1 MRKTPFGGR
10 VASAH
15 VTPRKPTLHDVAAAA
30 GVSIAAASFALRDKP
45 GVSPETRDRVLAVA
59 RELNYTVN
67 VPARSLRT
75 ARYGAVGLYLPP
87 GSTRLP
93 YYTEFAFGVVDAA
106 DRRGLS
112 VILLPH
118 REPDDVTAP
127 TAFVDG
133 YVVVDATT
141 EDAGIRAILDTGRPV
156 VSGEHVL
163 GGDNRVRASVVSDH
177 TAALTGLLD
186 HLAAAGARRIAAVLP
201 PDGTAWSRDIAGA
214 YTAWVAGHGGIP
226 ISRRIAF
233 VPSADEVAAAVDDVL
248 ATEDVDALVLVP
260 SGSAAPAL
268 DSAAR
273 AGRRIGD
280 DLLLAAYVDEP
291 MHALL
296 TPSVTSFDLEPRDF
310 GAACVELLAEVWD
323 ADGPADR
330 VRVTEPRLVVRA
342 STSRA

>member
-1 MRKTPFGGR
+1 M
-10 VASAH
+10 
-15 VTPRKPTLHDVAAAA
+15 TPRKPTLHDVAAAA

-45 GVSPETRDRVLAVA
+45 GVSPETRERVLAVA

-106 DRRGLS
+106 DRLGLS

-118 REPDDVTAP
+118 RSPGDASAP

-156 VSGEHVL
+156 VSGEHMV
-163 GGDNRVRASVVSDH
+163 GGDDRVSASVVSDH
-177 TAALTGLLD
+177 ASAMTRLLD
-186 HLAAAGARRIAAVLP
+186 HLSAAGARRIGAVLP
-201 PDGTAWSRDIAGA
+201 PEGTAWSHDITRAYSAWIAGR
-214 YTAWVAGHGGIP
+214 GGVP

-233 VPSADEVAAAVDDVL
+233 VPTADEVTAAVGDVL
-248 ATEDVDALVLVP
+248 ATEDVDALVVVP

-268 DSAAR
+268 DAAAR
-273 AGRRIGD
+273 AGRRVGD
-280 DLLLAAYVDEP
+280 DLLLTAYVDEP

-310 GAACVELLAEVWD
+310 GAACVALLAEVWD
-323 ADGPADR
+323 ADGLDDR
-330 VRVTEPRLVVRA
+330 VRVTQPRLVVRA
-342 STSRA
+342 STTRVRPA

>member
-1 MRKTPFGGR
+1 M
-10 VASAH
+10 
-15 VTPRKPTLHDVAAAA
+15 TPRKPTLHDVAAAA

-45 GVSPETRDRVLAVA
+45 GVSPETRERVLAVA

-106 DRRGLS
+106 DRLGLS

-118 REPDDVTAP
+118 RSPGDASAP

-156 VSGEHVL
+156 VSGEHMV
-163 GGDNRVRASVVSDH
+163 GGDDRVSASVVSDH
-177 TAALTGLLD
+177 TSAMTRLLD
-186 HLAAAGARRIAAVLP
+186 HLSAAGARRIGAVLP
-201 PDGTAWSRDIAGA
+201 PEGTAWSHDITRAYGAWIAGR
-214 YTAWVAGHGGIP
+214 GGVP

-233 VPSADEVAAAVDDVL
+233 VPTADEVTAAVGDVL
-248 ATEDVDALVLVP
+248 ATEDVDALVVVP

-268 DSAAR
+268 DAAAR
-273 AGRRIGD
+273 AGRRVGD

-310 GAACVELLAEVWD
+310 GAACVALLAEVWD
-323 ADGPADR
+323 ADGLDDR
-330 VRVTEPRLVVRA
+330 VRVTQPRLVVRA
-342 STSRA
+342 STTRVRPA

>member
-1 MRKTPFGGR
+1 MTR
-10 VASAH
+10 
-15 VTPRKPTLHDVAAAA
+15 RKPTLHDVAASA

-106 DRRGLS
+106 DRLGLS

-118 REPDDVTAP
+118 RGPGDASAP

-156 VSGEHVL
+156 VSGEHMV
-163 GGDNRVRASVVSDH
+163 GGDDRVSASVVSDH
-177 TAALTGLLD
+177 ASAMTRLLD
-186 HLAAAGARRIAAVLP
+186 HLSDAGARRIGAVLP
-201 PDGTAWSRDIAGA
+201 PEGTAWSHDIARA
-214 YTAWVAGHGGIP
+214 YDAWIAGRGGLP

-233 VPSADEVAAAVDDVL
+233 VPTADEVADAVTDVL
-248 ATEDVDALVLVP
+248 ATENVDALVVVP

-268 DSAAR
+268 DAVAR

-296 TPSVTSFDLEPRDF
+296 APSVTSFDLEPRDF
-310 GAACVELLAEVWD
+310 GAACVALLAEVWD
-323 ADGPADR
+323 ADGLDDR
-330 VRVTEPRLVVRA
+330 VRVTQPRLVVRA
-342 STSRA
+342 STTRVRPT

>member
-1 MRKTPFGGR
+1 M
-10 VASAH
+10 
-15 VTPRKPTLHDVAAAA
+15 TPRKPTLHDVAAAA

-45 GVSPETRDRVLAVA
+45 GVSPETRERVLAVA

-75 ARYGAVGLYLPP
+75 ARYGAVGLHLPP

-106 DRRGLS
+106 DRLGLS

-118 REPDDVTAP
+118 RAPGDTSAP

-156 VSGEHVL
+156 ISGEHLV
-163 GGDNRVRASVVSDH
+163 GGDDRVTASVVSDH
-177 TAALTGLLD
+177 AAAMTRLLD
-186 HLAAAGARRIAAVLP
+186 HLFDAGARRIGAVLP
-201 PDGTAWSRDIAGA
+201 PDGTAWSHDIARA
-214 YTAWVAGHGGIP
+214 YADGIAERGGIP
-226 ISRRIAF
+226 VSRRIAF
-233 VPSADEVAAAVDDVL
+233 VPTADEVAAAVDDVL
-248 ATEDVDALVLVP
+248 ATEDIDALVVVP

-268 DSAAR
+268 DAAAR
-273 AGRRIGD
+273 AGRRVGD

-310 GAACVELLAEVWD
+310 GAACVALLAEVWEAKGLD
-323 ADGPADR
+323 DR
-330 VRVTEPRLVVRA
+330 VRVTHPRLVVRA
-342 STSRA
+342 STTRALPA